1 MQQGIIGGLFLG
13 IISFVE
19 IAMMK
24 IQMKNQMQQAEEMQK
39 MQMERYMQELK
50 LSRPGKKSKGCYD
63 SFESS

>member
-50 LSRPGKKSKGCYD
+50 LSRPGKN
-63 SFESS
+63 F